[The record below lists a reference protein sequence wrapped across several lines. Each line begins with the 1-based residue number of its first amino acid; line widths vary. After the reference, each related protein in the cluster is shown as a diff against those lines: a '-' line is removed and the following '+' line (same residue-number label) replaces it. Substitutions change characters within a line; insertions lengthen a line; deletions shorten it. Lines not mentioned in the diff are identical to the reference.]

1 MSRPAWVIV
10 VTILVACVTVDY
22 LNRNLTQP
30 TMPAWV
36 FGVVAS
42 LGVWGIDSI
51 VRKLRR
57 RRSVRAEEQ
66 TER

>member
-22 LNRNLTQP
+22 LNRNLKQP

-36 FGVVAS
+36 FGVVAVPW
-42 LGVWGIDSI
+42 VWGIDSM
-51 VRKLRR
+51 VRKVRR
-57 RRSVRAEEQ
+57 RTIGRR
-66 TER
+66 